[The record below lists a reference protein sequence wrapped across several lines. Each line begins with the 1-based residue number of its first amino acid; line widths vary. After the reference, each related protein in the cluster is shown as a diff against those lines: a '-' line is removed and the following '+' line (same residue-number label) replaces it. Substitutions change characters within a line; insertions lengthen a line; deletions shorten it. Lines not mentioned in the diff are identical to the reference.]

1 MARYSCAGVSAPT
14 LHRRTRPQPLRTHR
28 TPLAREVA
36 MKAPHPLGRFCWLL
50 VLSLSLPLASALHAQ
65 GVTPA
70 TLSGLITARDG
81 GPLVNASV
89 VAVHVPSGTQY
100 RAVTRTGGAYTI
112 PDMPIGAP
120 YRVTFAAIGFEPQ
133 TRDSVSLSLGQNLRL
148 DIRLA
153 RQAVQLAEVQVRS
166 EEHTSELQSR
176 FGISYAVFC

>member
-1 MARYSCAGVSAPT
+1 
-14 LHRRTRPQPLRTHR
+14 
-28 TPLAREVA
+28 

-65 GVTPA
+65 GVTTA

-112 PDMPIGAP
+112 PDMRIGGP
-120 YRVTFAAIGFEPQ
+120 YRVTSAATLSGLI
-133 TRDSVSLSLGQNLRL
+133 TARDGGPLVNASVVAVHVPSG
-148 DIRLA
+148 D
-153 RQAVQLAEVQVRS
+153 QAAQ
-166 EEHTSELQSR
+166 
-176 FGISYAVFC
+176 